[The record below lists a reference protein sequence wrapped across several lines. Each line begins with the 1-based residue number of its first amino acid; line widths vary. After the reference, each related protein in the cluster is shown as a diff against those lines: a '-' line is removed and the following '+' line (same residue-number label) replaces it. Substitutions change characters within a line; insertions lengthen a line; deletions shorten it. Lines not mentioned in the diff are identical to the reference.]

1 MPTALTKT
9 RVLIVDDHM
18 LFRES
23 VGRLLE
29 AETGFEV
36 RHCGSISEGITTLR
50 SWPVDVVLLDF
61 DLGSEKG
68 STFLTRARSA
78 GYEGKTLL
86 LTAGVNELE
95 AVDMIRQGISGIVLK
110 HSSPAQLSQSIREAL
125 AGKVWFDQEYLKRAV
140 EKALPAEDSAAS
152 ESNTFTD
159 RERQVLSFVFQG
171 LANKEI
177 ADRLSVSESSVKAS
191 LQQLFDKT
199 GVRTRSQLVRVAL
212 ERYKDQIT
220 LS

>member
-1 MPTALTKT
+1 MPAALNKT
-9 RVLIVDDHM
+9 RILIVDDHM

-29 AETGFEV
+29 TEQGFEV
-36 RHCGSISEGITTLR
+36 RHCSSVSEGISTLG
-50 SWPVDVVLLDF
+50 SWPVDVVLLDY

-68 STFLTRARSA
+68 STFLAMAHSV

-86 LTAGVNELE
+86 LTAGVSELE

-110 HSSPAQLSQSIREAL
+110 HSSPAQLSQSIREAM
-125 AGKVWFDQEYLKRAV
+125 AGKVWFDQDYLKRAV
-140 EKALPAEDSAAS
+140 EKALPVEDSAAQTK
-152 ESNTFTD
+152 TFTD

-177 ADRLSVSESSVKAS
+177 ADRLNLSESSVKAA

-199 GVRTRSQLVRVAL
+199 GVRTRSQLVRIAL
-212 ERYKDQIT
+212 EQYRDQ
-220 LS
+220 L